1 MDVVTNMRFL
11 TFKIAQERGKFMI
24 NSSNFFLNNFFE
36 LENSPCE
43 CKKEIVYTA
52 PGVDPSFV
60 LKVCAKS
67 DTDTLRFSYSAQK
80 GLNLSGN
87 AGGVISE
94 NILGQLLAIK
104 PNDIEATIDFLQ
116 KYGFIF
122 PVSSDTYETV
132 DGTVLLEILNRIKAT
147 VKLMSAIAGK
157 KDYKAILIY
166 TTYLLFSDPVEMV
179 LSSIN
184 YKTNFHPFT
193 ELIHEYNMI
202 PDLNRNQEFFDAECI
217 SIFDT
222 LKGDYEKLDV
232 NELTGM
238 SSGDGIS
245 GLAGSRDSHFRN
257 LFCLYTT
264 YNVADENLRNIID
277 FYYNYQKKVGII
289 KDIEPTKISYHAK
302 AMKENFSD
310 DMKKMLVKIARIVI
324 SEEINANLKSICPQ
338 LEINALAPTWKLN
351 SLLEALYFSVFYM
364 KPGVELYKECENPNC
379 KHEKYFLIKATVT
392 NKKYCCPA
400 CANAAAQRRSR
411 QRKLGK

>member
-1 MDVVTNMRFL
+1 
-11 TFKIAQERGKFMI
+11 MI

-43 CKKEIVYTA
+43 CKKETVYTA
-52 PGVDPSFV
+52 PGVDPSYV
-60 LKVCAKS
+60 LKVCAKPDS
-67 DTDTLRFSYSAQK
+67 DTLRFSYSAQK
-80 GLNLSGN
+80 GLNQSGN
-87 AGGVISE
+87 AGGVINE

-104 PNDIEATIDFLQ
+104 PTDMDGTIEFLQ

-132 DGTVLLEILNRIKAT
+132 DGIALLEILNRIKAT

-157 KDYKAILIY
+157 KDYKAIFIY
-166 TTYLLFSDPVEMV
+166 TTYLLYSEPVELV
-179 LSSIN
+179 LSGAN
-184 YKTNFHPFT
+184 YKTDFHPFT
-193 ELIHEYNMI
+193 ALIREYNVI
-202 PDLNRNQEFFDAECI
+202 PDLNRNQEFFDTQCI

-222 LKGDYEKLDV
+222 MKGDYEKLDI
-232 NELTGM
+232 NELAGM
-238 SSGDGIS
+238 NSGDGIN
-245 GLAGSRDSHFRN
+245 GLAGSRDWHFRN

-264 YNVADENLRNIID
+264 YNIADENLRNIID

-289 KDIEPTKISYHAK
+289 KDVEPTRISYYVK

-310 DMKKMLVKIARIVI
+310 DMKEMLVKIARIVI
-324 SEEINANLKSICPQ
+324 SEEINANLKNICPQ

-379 KHEKYFLIKATVT
+379 KHEKYFLINATVT

-400 CANAAAQRRSR
+400 CGNAAAQRRSR